1 MITVEQTLA
10 IHKELIELYGGT
22 DGVRDQNGLESAL
35 IRPFDGFGELDYYPT
50 TEEKAAAILQSV
62 LLNHPFVDGNK
73 RTGFYL
79 MLAVLDIGGKTLEVE
94 GQVRYDF
101 VIQVASGKLP
111 FEEIVTWIRNAVAP
125 K

>member
-1 MITVEQTLA
+1 MITVEQTLV

-35 IRPFDGFGELDYYPT
+35 IRPFDGFDEQDYYPT
-50 TEEKAAAILQSV
+50 IEEKSAAILQSV

-94 GQVRYDF
+94 DEARYDF
-101 VIQVASGKLP
+101 VIQVASGNLS